1 MKTLIA
7 FLCLFFSL
15 NSVAQII
22 NGNIYNESKMPLPNV
37 NIYFDGTTIATISD
51 ANGRFT
57 LDYNYKGN
65 NLLVISCTGYRT
77 VFLSDIDPKKDL
89 NISMSFL
96 ANTLKE
102 VVVYR
107 KDKFT
112 RKEKLELFRKLFLGK
127 TSNAS
132 KTLIKN
138 EDDINFKYDY
148 KNHILTAFSDN
159 PLVIINPSLGYKINY
174 NLAKFEVEFD
184 RLSIKSNYAIKS
196 FYQGF
201 SFFEETNN
209 SNEILMNRE
218 KAFRGSQI
226 HFFRDL
232 SNNML
237 SKDKFLIYATTASS
251 NNITISSTN
260 MVNNSN
266 NNTRPLNQKLCF
278 RINNEDE
285 DLIKVE
291 ILPQTTQ
298 DLSKKAFA
306 SFDIEYDKN
315 ERSTINFE
323 TNSFTI
329 DRNGNNSN
337 IENIIFNGKIAE
349 KKVGD
354 MLPLDYK
361 SISGKLVQ

>member
-1 MKTLIA
+1 MKTLITI
-7 FLCLFFSL
+7 LCLVFSL

-22 NGNIYNESKMPLPNV
+22 NGKIYDENLKPLPNV
-37 NIYFDGTTIATISD
+37 NIYFDGTTFATISD
-51 ANGRFT
+51 VNGKYK

-65 NLLVISCTGYRT
+65 NVLVISCIGYRT
-77 VFLSDIDPKKDL
+77 VFLSDIDSKKDL
-89 NISMSFL
+89 NISMKRIM
-96 ANTLKE
+96 NDLKE

-127 TSNAS
+127 TANAS

-138 EDDINFKYDY
+138 EDDIYFKYDY

-159 PLVIINPSLGYKINY
+159 PLVIMNPSLGYKINY

-184 RLSIKSNYAIKS
+184 RLSIKSHYAIKS

-201 SFFEETNN
+201 SFFEELNS
-209 SNEILMNRE
+209 SNEILINRE
-218 KAFRGSQI
+218 KVYRGSQI

-232 SNNML
+232 SNDLL
-237 SKDKFLIYATTASS
+237 SKDKFLIYPAIPVV
-251 NNITISSTN
+251 NMTISSTN
-260 MVNNSN
+260 MIQN
-266 NNTRPLNQKLCF
+266 NNTRPLKQDICF
-278 RINNEDE
+278 KINNEDK

-291 ILPQTTQ
+291 VLPQKTQ
-298 DLSKKAFA
+298 ALSKKAFA
-306 SFDIEYDKN
+306 SFDIYYDKN
-315 ERSTINFE
+315 EKSTIIFE

-329 DRNGNNSN
+329 DSNGNNSN
-337 IENIIFNGKIAE
+337 IGNIIISGKIAE

-361 SISGKLVQ
+361 SISGEFVQ

>member
-1 MKTLIA
+1 MKTLITI
-7 FLCLFFSL
+7 LCLVFSL

-22 NGNIYNESKMPLPNV
+22 NGTVYDENKKPLPNV
-37 NIYFDGTTIATISD
+37 NIYFDGTTFATISD
-51 ANGRFT
+51 ANGKFK

-65 NLLVISCTGYRT
+65 NVLVISCIGYRT
-77 VFLSDIDPKKDL
+77 VFFTDIDSKKDL
-89 NISMSFL
+89 NISMRRL
-96 ANTLKE
+96 MNDLKE

-127 TSNAS
+127 TANAS

-138 EDDINFKYDY
+138 EDDIYFKYDY

-184 RLSIKSNYAIKS
+184 RLSIKSHYVIKS

-201 SFFEETNN
+201 SFFEESNN
-209 SNEILMNRE
+209 SNEILINRE
-218 KAFRGSQI
+218 KAFRGSQV

-237 SKDKFLIYATTASS
+237 SKDKFLLYNTSPI
-251 NNITISSTN
+251 NHITISSTN
-260 MVNNSN
+260 MVDDSN
-266 NNTRPLNQKLCF
+266 NNTRRPLKQELCF
-278 RINNEDE
+278 KTNNGDE
-285 DLIKVE
+285 GLIKVE
-291 ILPQTTQ
+291 ILPQSSQ

-315 ERSTINFE
+315 EKSTIIFE

-337 IENIIFNGKIAE
+337 IGNIIFSGKIAE

-354 MLPLDYK
+354 MLPLNYK
-361 SISGKLVQ
+361 SISGKFMQ